1 MITYKQEFYKD
12 LRHDLPGLIQMHYNE
27 IALNKDIIKLNPDWD
42 AYQKMEAQGFTRA
55 FTARDGDKL
64 VGYAVFVV
72 TTALHYKDHLFAC
85 NDIFYLHPEYRK
97 GFVGYKLLKNAM
109 GWLKD
114 DGVTKVHFNTKVHKP
129 LDALFERLGCTLI
142 ENIYAKVL

>member
-1 MITYKQEFYKD
+1 MVTYKQEFFKD
-12 LRHDLPGLIQMHYNE
+12 LRQDLPELIQMHYDE
-27 IALNKDIIKLNPDWD
+27 IALNKELIKLNPDWD
-42 AYQKMEAQGFTRA
+42 AYSDLDAKGLTRA

-64 VGYAVFVV
+64 VGYSVFIVMPS
-72 TTALHYKDHLFAC
+72 LHYKDHLFAN

-97 GFVGYKLLKNAM
+97 GFVGYNLLKNAM

-129 LDALFERLGCTLI
+129 LDPLFERLGCSLI
-142 ENIYAKVL
+142 ETIWAKVL